1 MQPLLPDFGGACL
14 TGVVPGV
21 LGSLYRGEAPPAWM
35 PDPVGQGS
43 QVVLLVLDGLGWQ
56 QLAERRP
63 ISPRTRASPSS
74 SASITIFP
82 PRLAGF
88 TRAIEP
94 HG

>member
-1 MQPLLPDFGGACL
+1 MPVQPLLPDFGGACL

-56 QLAERRP
+56 QLADRRP
-63 ISPRTRASPSS
+63 LAPTLSKGSGAPSPRWRPAR
-74 SASITIFP
+74 P
-82 PRLAGF
+82 PVR
-88 TRAIEP
+88 
-94 HG
+94 